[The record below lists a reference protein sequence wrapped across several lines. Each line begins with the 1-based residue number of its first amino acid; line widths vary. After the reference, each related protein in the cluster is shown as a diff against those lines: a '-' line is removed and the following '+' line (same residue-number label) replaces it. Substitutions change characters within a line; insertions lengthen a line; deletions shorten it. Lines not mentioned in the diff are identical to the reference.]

1 MQWLKQLRKHR
12 STHTHTLL
20 LKIAKCNVCSSAM
33 SSIILAPQTLQRS
46 LSTSERSLP
55 NMEKGHLLL
64 ATCGVNMLYV
74 SSNSRD
80 SVVKMAPG
88 DSLLCTKARFF
99 TPKYCF
105 YWYRF
110 KWEDSTW
117 NPPPPSYICQ
127 IFRPPQEYFY
137 SVTFLI
143 KFKGKFSF
151 FRCPY
156 FPPVSPLNSRWARVC
171 ARAHVCVCL
180 GSFLAPIRAP
190 NDQFT

>member
-1 MQWLKQLRKHR
+1 MQLLKQLRKHR

-64 ATCGVNMLYV
+64 ATCGVSMLYI

-80 SVVKMAPG
+80 SMVKMAPG
-88 DSLLCTKARFF
+88 DSLLCTKARFLHQN
-99 TPKYCF
+99 TVSTDI
-105 YWYRF
+105 
-110 KWEDSTW
+110 DSSEKAACGI
-117 NPPPPSYICQ
+117 PPPYNCQ
-127 IFRPPQEYFY
+127 IFRPLQEYFH

-143 KFKGKFSF
+143 TFKGKFSF

-156 FPPVSPLNSRWARVC
+156 FPPVFPLNSR
-171 ARAHVCVCL
+171 
-180 GSFLAPIRAP
+180 
-190 NDQFT
+190 

>member
-117 NPPPPSYICQ
+117 NPPPLLHLPDFQASTGILLLCHFSDKVQGKVFLFPMPLFPS
-127 IFRPPQEYFY
+127 
-137 SVTFLI
+137 
-143 KFKGKFSF
+143 SF
-151 FRCPY
+151 P
-156 FPPVSPLNSRWARVC
+156 
-171 ARAHVCVCL
+171 
-180 GSFLAPIRAP
+180 
-190 NDQFT
+190 T

>member
-1 MQWLKQLRKHR
+1 MCAIIETTKHR

-64 ATCGVNMLYV
+64 ATCGVNMLYI

-88 DSLLCTKARFF
+88 DSLLCTKARFLHQNTVSTDIDSSEKAACGIPP
-99 TPKYCF
+99 TPTLLHLPDFQASAGILPLCHFSDKVQGKVF
-105 YWYRF
+105 LF
-110 KWEDSTW
+110 
-117 NPPPPSYICQ
+117 PMPLFPS
-127 IFRPPQEYFY
+127 
-137 SVTFLI
+137 
-143 KFKGKFSF
+143 SF
-151 FRCPY
+151 P
-156 FPPVSPLNSRWARVC
+156 
-171 ARAHVCVCL
+171 
-180 GSFLAPIRAP
+180 
-190 NDQFT
+190 T